1 MVAGGS
7 IDWVYDSLCV
17 KHAYAVELRDKG
29 EHGFCLPPEQIV
41 PTAEEYYAGLKE
53 IVKHL
58 LTARSFR
65 SSTCA
70 CRRKSATVNQFNC
83 TEQN

>member
-17 KHAYAVELRDKG
+17 KHSYAVELRDQG
-29 EHGFCLPPEQIV
+29 EYGFILPPEQIV

-53 IVKHL
+53 LGLHL
-58 LTARSFR
+58 LTTDSYT
-65 SSTCA
+65 SSTCKCTQQNSTA
-70 CRRKSATVNQFNC
+70 KANC
-83 TEQN
+83 ETSI